1 MTMYEQMM
9 FDFGD
14 PPKVDDMMS
23 PFVNMLYQFEDNA
36 QYSVDDQKIIEKFSN
51 SIDALRKLFLACRD
65 LVEDYSE
72 PGDEEGTHYFLNPDK
87 GWESLVVSMEMLENE
102 AAS

>member
-14 PPKVDDMMS
+14 PPKVDDMLS
-23 PFVNMLYQFEDNA
+23 PLVNMLHAFEYDG
-36 QYSVDDQKIIEKFSN
+36 VGEGDQKIIEKFSK
-51 SIDALRKLFLACRD
+51 SIDDLRNLLQACRD

-87 GWESLVVSMEMLENE
+87 GWESLVVSMEMLENGV
-102 AAS
+102 AS

>member
-14 PPKVDDMMS
+14 PPKVDDMLDLFKGLLEDAALDH
-23 PFVNMLYQFEDNA
+23 PQFK
-36 QYSVDDQKIIEKFSN
+36 DDYFK
-51 SIDALRKLFLACRD
+51 SIDDLRNLLQACRD
-65 LVEDYSE
+65 LVEAYSE

-87 GWESLVVSMEMLENE
+87 GWSALAAAMHEM
-102 AAS
+102 AA